1 MSKAQPALEKKAESP
16 NEGSM
21 SMQETPATSIRQRL
35 WLMRKILVTLGLAA
49 GVLLAAFIYGPKL
62 VKSIPQKSAQTT
74 QGSPSSGRKVLYWY
88 DAMNP
93 GHHYDKPGK
102 APDGMD
108 LEPKYADEAISPE
121 THASAGHFGSSGER
135 KVLFWFD
142 PMHPAYKS
150 DKPGVAPD
158 CGMQLVPKY
167 ADGETS
173 LAKMP
178 PGTVMMSLDKQ
189 QLIGVRTGRVTRQSL
204 ERTIRTTAQLTAD
217 ETKIAHVHVKV
228 NGWIDKIYV
237 DYVGK
242 LVQKGEPLFTLYSP
256 DLVATQEEY
265 LIAKRGQA
273 TLGNSPFK
281 DVSAGSNSLL
291 AASRDRLKLWDISDE
306 QLKKLD
312 ETGEVVKNLTF
323 YSPITGFVTD
333 RKAFPQSAVTPETDL
348 YTVSDLS
355 TIWANADVYEYEV
368 PFVRVGQ
375 DVELELSYYA
385 GRKWHGRISY
395 IYPKVDPQ
403 TRTVMVRI
411 ELPNPDFEL
420 KPQMFAN
427 VQLLINY
434 GTKLVVPSQAV
445 LDSGTEQFVFVA
457 HDEGMFE
464 PRKVTVGA
472 QVGDQSIVLSG
483 LKEGEEIVVS
493 GNFLIDSE
501 SRLKNAM
508 GGMKH

>member
-1 MSKAQPALEKKAESP
+1 MSNLQAPFEEKHQSV
-16 NEGSM
+16 NEQQTTRPGKDRTLR
-21 SMQETPATSIRQRL
+21 EEL
-35 WLMRKILVTLGLAA
+35 WLLRRTIVAVALLAILVAGAA
-49 GVLLAAFIYGPKL
+49 VYGPRWTH
-62 VKSIPQKSAQTT
+62 SFGERPAQAR
-74 QGSPSSGRKVLYWY
+74 QGSAASKRKVLYWY

-93 GHHYDKPGK
+93 EHHYGKPGK

-108 LEPKYADEAISPE
+108 LQPRYEEEAPAVQTTSGSPQ
-121 THASAGHFGSSGER
+121 AGGQR

-150 DKPGVAPD
+150 DKPGIAPD

-167 ADGETS
+167 EDEKTN

-178 PGTVMMSLDKQ
+178 AGTVMIALDKQ
-189 QLIGVRTGRVTRQSL
+189 QLIGVRTGKVAKQSL

-228 NGWIDKIYV
+228 SGWIDKIYV
-237 DYVGK
+237 DYVGQ

-256 DLVATQEEY
+256 DLVATQQEY

-273 TLGNSPFK
+273 TLGNSPFR

-291 AASRDRLKLWDISDE
+291 EASRDRLKLWDISED
-306 QLKKLD
+306 QLKRLD

-333 RKAFPQSAVTPETDL
+333 RKAFPQTAVTPETEL

-395 IYPKVDPQ
+395 IYPNVDPQ
-403 TRTVMVRI
+403 TRTVKVRI

-427 VQLLINY
+427 VQLAINY

-445 LDSGTEQFVFVA
+445 LDSGTEQIVFVV

-464 PRKVTVGA
+464 PRKITTGA
-472 QVGDQSIVLSG
+472 QVGDQTIVLSG

>member
-1 MSKAQPALEKKAESP
+1 MSNAHVPVEEKTPNPAEGPVATPTASPTVGQRALALRKKLAVVGLTAVVVVVGVVYGPTVVKSF
-16 NEGSM
+16 
-21 SMQETPATSIRQRL
+21 RQRPVPTKTPSE
-35 WLMRKILVTLGLAA
+35 RKI
-49 GVLLAAFIYGPKL
+49 
-62 VKSIPQKSAQTT
+62 
-74 QGSPSSGRKVLYWY
+74 LYWY

-93 GHHYDKPGK
+93 EHHYDKPGK

-108 LEPKYADEAISPE
+108 LQPQYAEEAPSAQSN
-121 THASAGHFGSSGER
+121 ASRGQAARAGER

-142 PMHPAYKS
+142 PMHPAYRS
-150 DKPGVAPD
+150 DKPGIAPD

-167 ADGETS
+167 ADEEMS

-178 PGTVMMSLDKQ
+178 AGTVMISLDKQ
-189 QLIGVRTGRVTRQSL
+189 QLIGVRTGKVAKQSL

-228 NGWIDKIYV
+228 SGWIDKIYV
-237 DYVGK
+237 DYIGQ
-242 LVQKGEPLFTLYSP
+242 LVQKGQPLFTLYSP
-256 DLVATQEEY
+256 DLVATQQEY

-273 TLGNSPFK
+273 TLGDSPFK

-291 AASRDRLKLWDISDE
+291 EASRDRLKLWDISED

-333 RKAFPQSAVTPETDL
+333 RKAFPQTAVTPETEL

-395 IYPKVDPQ
+395 IYPTVDPQ
-403 TRTVMVRI
+403 TRTVKVRI

-427 VQLLINY
+427 VQLAIDY

-445 LDSGTEQFVFVA
+445 LDSGTEQIVFVA
-457 HDEGMFE
+457 HDAGMFE
-464 PRKVTVGA
+464 PRKITIGP
-472 QVGDQSIVLSG
+472 QVGDQTIVLSG

>member
-1 MSKAQPALEKKAESP
+1 MSNVQAPLEQKKGTLPEGQTTSP
-16 NEGSM
+16 PKDAVIGEN
-21 SMQETPATSIRQRL
+21 L
-35 WLMRKILVTLGLAA
+35 WLRGKTIAALAVLASVVLVAVVYA
-49 GVLLAAFIYGPKL
+49 PRWVRSFREHPARA
-62 VKSIPQKSAQTT
+62 SRSS
-74 QGSPSSGRKVLYWY
+74 SPGERKVLYWY

-108 LEPKYADEAISPE
+108 LQPQYAEE
-121 THASAGHFGSSGER
+121 ASAPQPSAGSAQAATGLQR

-150 DKPGVAPD
+150 DKPGIAPD

-167 ADGETS
+167 AGEEND

-178 PGTVMMSLDKQ
+178 AGTVMIALDKQ
-189 QLIGVRTGRVTRQSL
+189 QMIGVRTGKVAKQSL

-228 NGWIDKIYV
+228 SGWIDKIYV
-237 DYVGK
+237 DYVGQ
-242 LVQKGEPLFTLYSP
+242 LVQKGQPLFTLYSP
-256 DLVATQEEY
+256 DLVATQQEY

-281 DVSAGSNSLL
+281 VVSTGSNSLL
-291 AASRDRLKLWDISDE
+291 EASRDRLKLWDISED
-306 QLKKLD
+306 QLQRLD

-333 RKAFPQSAVTPETDL
+333 RKAFPQTAVTPETEL

-355 TIWANADVYEYEV
+355 TIWAVADVYEYEV

-385 GRKWHGRISY
+385 GRKWHGPISY
-395 IYPKVDPQ
+395 IYPNVDPQ
-403 TRTVMVRI
+403 TRTAKVRV

-427 VQLLINY
+427 VQLAINY

-445 LDSGTEQFVFVA
+445 LDSGKEQIVFVA

-464 PRKVTVGA
+464 PRKITVGA
-472 QVGDQSIVLSG
+472 QVGDQTIVLSG